1 MSTKKVLGID
11 PGTGICGFGVV
22 SFTTHKQPR
31 MVTAG
36 VISTPAHTPT
46 ADRLLDIYESLNQI
60 IDETNPDEVS
70 IEKLFFNQNITT
82 GITVAEARG
91 VCMLVARKRN
101 IPIYEYTPLQIKMT
115 LTGYGR
121 AKKKDMQEAVR
132 NYLNMKEVVKPDD
145 AADALAAAITH
156 ALSTRIQYRD

>member
-22 SFTTHKQPR
+22 SFTTHKQPH

-101 IPIYEYTPLQIKMT
+101 LPIYEYTPLQIKMT
-115 LTGYGR
+115 MTGYGR

-132 NYLNMKEVVKPDD
+132 KYLNMKEIVKPDD

-156 ALSTRIQYRD
+156 ALSTRIQYR